1 MPNLNTNPDIK
12 AYPYNSNNNNN
23 NNNNIK
29 KDPFGYRISILFLR
43 NYSLKHAIKIKLIIY

>member
-12 AYPYNSNNNNN
+12 AYPYNPNN

>member
-12 AYPYNSNNNNN
+12 AYPYNPNNN